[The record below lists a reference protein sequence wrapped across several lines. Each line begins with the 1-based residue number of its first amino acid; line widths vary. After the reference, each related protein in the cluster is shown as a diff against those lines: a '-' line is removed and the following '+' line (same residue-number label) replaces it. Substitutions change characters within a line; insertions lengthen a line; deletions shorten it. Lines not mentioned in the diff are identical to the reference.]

1 MWVHNRQ
8 EMRMK
13 WKDRQRIEDGVIW
26 MLYVVVF
33 LFFFNVIGALFF

>member
-1 MWVHNRQ
+1 
-8 EMRMK
+8 MR